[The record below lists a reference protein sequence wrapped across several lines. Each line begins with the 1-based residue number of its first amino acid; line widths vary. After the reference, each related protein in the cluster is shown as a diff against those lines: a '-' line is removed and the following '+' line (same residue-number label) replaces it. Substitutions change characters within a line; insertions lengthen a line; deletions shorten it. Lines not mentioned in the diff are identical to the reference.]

1 MIYHLSG
8 WISVLISI
16 FAIYPS
22 YQPGAGSVIGF
33 YLCLFA
39 LLVSA
44 FASHLGHSLYY
55 RAAFVLSI
63 INVLFVND
71 GTNLSL
77 LTSEN
82 DWVYI
87 GSMYGIY
94 IVVSSICGFLVS
106 REDLLG
112 NSISRKQ
119 TKREQKPAAYR

>member
-22 YQPGAGSVIGF
+22 YQPGANSVIGF
-33 YLCLFA
+33 YLALFS
-39 LLVSA
+39 LLVAA
-44 FASHLGHSLYY
+44 FASHLGHALYY
-55 RAAFVLSI
+55 RAVFVFSI
-63 INVLFVND
+63 INVMFVND

-112 NSISRKQ
+112 NSMRRKQ
-119 TKREQKPAAYR
+119 AKREQKRTA

>member
-22 YQPGAGSVIGF
+22 YQPGANSVIGF

-39 LLVSA
+39 LLVAA

-55 RAAFVLSI
+55 RAVFSLSI
-63 INVLFVND
+63 VNVLFVND
-71 GTNLSL
+71 GTNISL
-77 LTSEN
+77 LSSEN

-94 IVVSSICGFLVS
+94 IVVSTICGFLVS

-112 NSISRKQ
+112 NSLRRKES
-119 TKREQKPAAYR
+119 KRSHKRTA